1 MLGTHMTEQD
11 TSASA
16 NNNNPKNHDANELDQ
31 QLLVK
36 IQAGDKLALAQLYDR
51 HADLMLGLAYRILQ
65 QRDDAED
72 LLHDVFLEVWQQA
85 KQYDPERGSVST
97 WLLLRLRSRAIDRLR
112 TLALA
117 RERALAKAAEQTP
130 IPSDASIDPSVA
142 SEHARTKQAVDG
154 LSEVQRTVVQ
164 LGYFEGLT
172 CAEIATRCNIPIGT
186 VKSRLAAAL
195 SQLRL
200 IFDTEKEA
208 RHAR

>member
-1 MLGTHMTEQD
+1 M
-11 TSASA
+11 
-16 NNNNPKNHDANELDQ
+16 PKT
-31 QLLVK
+31 
-36 IQAGDKLALAQLYDR
+36 
-51 HADLMLGLAYRILQ
+51 
-65 QRDDAED
+65 

-85 KQYDPERGSVST
+85 KQYDPQRGSVST

-112 TLALA
+112 TLVLA
-117 RERALAKAAEQTP
+117 RERALAKASAQTSEP
-130 IPSDASIDPSVA
+130 VDASIDPSVA
-142 SEHARTKQAVDG
+142 SEHEMAKQAVAG